1 VRRIGVDQRRARLAV
16 RHRLVPSQRA
26 TSALDVVRAVVALH
40 STDPASVFL
49 SVQARS
55 TGVDVAA
62 VERALYEERTLIRM
76 LGMRRTVFVVPV
88 DLAPVVHASST
99 KAIAAQQRRLY
110 LKVLA
115 EAGIGDDVWLK
126 EVEEETA
133 AALAGRG
140 EAVGADLAKDVPAL
154 RNRIHMNAGKAYEG
168 SQNITSWVLA
178 LLAADGRI
186 MRGRP
191 RGSWTSTQYRWSPV
205 EAWLP
210 DGLPTWS
217 VEDARVELARRWL
230 ARFGPATVTDLKWW
244 TGWTGAQVK
253 QALTVIDPV
262 EVDLD
267 GTTGLVL
274 PDDIEPVRSKPSV
287 ALLPALDPTPMG
299 WAGRDWYLGEH
310 AAALFDRS
318 GNVGPTIWSDGRIVG
333 GWAQRPDGEIA
344 YRLLE
349 DVGSDRAAAVEAAV
363 ERLATWV
370 GPVRVTPRFRT
381 PLERELAA

>member
-1 VRRIGVDQRRARLAV
+1 VRRIRVEERRARLAT
-16 RHRLVPSQRA
+16 RHGLVPAARA
-26 TSALDVVRAVVALH
+26 ATPVDAARAVVALH

-49 SVQARS
+49 SVHAR
-55 TGVDVAA
+55 TAGVDVEAI
-62 VERALYEERTLIRM
+62 ERALYEQRSLIRM

-110 LKVLA
+110 LKFLA
-115 EAGIGDDVWLK
+115 EAGVGDDVWLK
-126 EVEEETA
+126 EVEEATA
-133 AALAGRG
+133 AALAARG

-154 RNRIHMNAGKAYEG
+154 RTRVNLNAGKAYEG
-168 SQNITSWVLA
+168 SQNITTWVLA

-186 MRGRP
+186 VRGRP

-210 DGLPTWS
+210 DGLPAWS

-230 ARFGPATVTDLKWW
+230 ARFGPATVADLKWW

-253 QALTVIDPV
+253 AALTVIDPV

-267 GTTGLVL
+267 GATGLVL
-274 PDDIEPVRSKPSV
+274 ADDTAAVRAEPSV

-299 WAGRDWYLGEH
+299 WIGRDWYLGEH

-333 GWAQRPDGEIA
+333 GWVQRAGGEVA

-349 DVGSDRAAAVEAAV
+349 DVGSDKCAAVEAAA
-363 ERLATWV
+363 ERLAAWV

-381 PLERELAA
+381 PLERELTA